1 MTAAKVDCEARQL
14 RTILGRSAILF
25 GPGYDDRAAMFA
37 FTYGSPAGN
46 LSGVGLMEQYDVE
59 GSPAGAERQIVF
71 SVGPGPSKLL
81 RNPAR
86 PQLNGFYLVRD
97 DMNSDL
103 ARLDQAFAMAVVVD
117 PTTDPLNNEDP
128 FSLLIINNLTD
139 EEGGVAGS
147 SKVGRG
153 LQQVLS
159 RCALAF
165 TPADLHVFAV
175 LGRTLRFTARD
186 PESTGGR
193 LHKLVS
199 IYRGAAAEPI
209 SGGVRAS
216 YRIDVLP
223 VQPDGDLGRVALE
236 LLVDLA
242 DDGTLGEARL
252 RVLPQCAAAG
262 ELHCSSSA
270 TRVDTSVIHPVFGNQ
285 KWTQPAPTACW
296 KGGSGCVSEVTF
308 SFAERLQG
316 TSWLRP

>member
-1 MTAAKVDCEARQL
+1 
-14 RTILGRSAILF
+14 
-25 GPGYDDRAAMFA
+25 
-37 FTYGSPAGN
+37 
-46 LSGVGLMEQYDVE
+46 
-59 GSPAGAERQIVF
+59 
-71 SVGPGPSKLL
+71 
-81 RNPAR
+81 
-86 PQLNGFYLVRD
+86 
-97 DMNSDL
+97 
-103 ARLDQAFAMAVVVD
+103 
-117 PTTDPLNNEDP
+117 DP

-186 PESTGGR
+186 PESSGGR

-199 IYRGAAAEPI
+199 IYRGA
-209 SGGVRAS
+209 
-216 YRIDVLP
+216 
-223 VQPDGDLGRVALE
+223 
-236 LLVDLA
+236 
-242 DDGTLGEARL
+242 
-252 RVLPQCAAAG
+252 AAAG